1 MLYQTGSHHGLVE
14 TYASSTQTI
23 MKNAPQSRY
32 FTRCY
37 EPLIRPWARW
47 LCVASATATCHAAPV
62 PVSGAGSYSQNFDT
76 MPASGS
82 AVWADDSTIAGWYS
96 QRTGS
101 GTNIEAG
108 TGSNTG
114 GGLYSYG
121 STSSG
126 ERALGA
132 IGSGASDAG
141 SFAHGL
147 LLQNSSEIPVTI
159 NSLVYTGEQWRK
171 SGETDPQVVTLWYK
185 LSQTAVT
192 ALTPSSDAGWT
203 AISPG
208 EFSSPV
214 NTATG
219 AALDGNNSANRSV
232 VSINPNLSIPA
243 GYYLTLRWRDPDH
256 SGTDH
261 GLAIDDVS
269 VSWLVS
275 PAITLS
281 ASPGTFPENAG
292 PGASTGTVAI
302 PAALAADLA
311 IDLTS
316 SDPTAA
322 TVPPTVTI
330 TAGNTSASFAI
341 SAVDDALIDGTQTA
355 TLTATAA
362 GYAPG
367 GTLVEVTDD
376 GEPPPAATL
385 SPGAIAFTGF
395 NADGDDDLAFVALVP
410 IAATDIIHI
419 TENSWNGLEMTAGGL
434 FIGSEGYLTWT
445 PPSGGISAGTVVTL
459 NDLSTQGRSASA
471 GTVTL
476 TGGSLNLGAD
486 DETVYAYQGNPQA
499 PTGFLAV
506 IATHSGDSSE
516 GTGLSAAH
524 ILYLPDDEDIAAYQG
539 PRTGGTNFADYLAQ
553 IGNIAGN
560 WISEDASGD
569 QSINSIAPDVPFDAT
584 SFTIVGANSYS
595 SWAANNAG
603 NQNANLDYDGDGI
616 DNGTEYFMGTAGDAF
631 TQNPGSLGGTV
642 TWPRAAGTTIASFRV
657 EVSNN
662 LTTWEDA
669 ALNHAAKLNIGTS
682 AVAFTLPPG
691 PGQFFVRLSV
701 TP

>member
-1 MLYQTGSHHGLVE
+1 MCQ
-14 TYASSTQTI
+14 
-23 MKNAPQSRY
+23 
-32 FTRCY
+32 
-37 EPLIRPWARW
+37 
-47 LCVASATATCHAAPV
+47 AAPV
-62 PVSGAGSYSQNFDT
+62 PVSGTGSYSQDFDT
-76 MPASGS
+76 LPASGS
-82 AVWADDSTIAGWYS
+82 ATWADDSTIAGWYS
-96 QRTGS
+96 QRS
-101 GTNIEAG
+101 GTVTDMKAG
-108 TGSNTG
+108 TGSDTG

-132 IGSGASDAG
+132 IGSGAAG

-147 LLQNSSEIPVTI
+147 LIQNSSEIPVTI
-159 NSLVYTGEQWRK
+159 NSLAYTGEQWRK
-171 SGETDPQVVTLWYK
+171 GGATSPQVITLWYQ

-192 ALTPSSDAGWT
+192 ALSPTSDLGWT

-214 NTATG
+214 NTTTG

-232 VSINPNLSIPA
+232 VSINPNLSIPG
-243 GYYLTLRWRDPDH
+243 GYYLMLRWSDIDH
-256 SGTDH
+256 DGTDH

-269 VSWLVS
+269 ISWVVS
-275 PAITLS
+275 PVITLS

-302 PAALAADLA
+302 PDALAADLV

-330 TAGNTSASFAI
+330 TAGNTSANFAI
-341 SAVDDALIDGTQTA
+341 SAVDDALIDSTQTT
-355 TLTATAA
+355 TLTAAAA

-367 GTLVEVTDD
+367 RTLVEVTDD

-395 NADGDDDLAFVALVP
+395 NADGADDLAFVALVP
-410 IAATDIIHI
+410 IAATDIIHF
-419 TENSWNGLEMTAGGL
+419 TDNEWNGSAVGAGGGLNTGEGFITWSAPAGGVAAGTVIVLNSISSDVSSASMGTLTQAAGGL
-434 FIGSEGYLTWT
+434 D
-445 PPSGGISAGTVVTL
+445 L
-459 NDLSTQGRSASA
+459 NS
-471 GTVTL
+471 
-476 TGGSLNLGAD
+476 D

-506 IATHSGDSSE
+506 IATHSGDSTV

-524 ILYLPDDEDIAAYQG
+524 ILYLTSDKDIAAYKG
-539 PRTGGTNFADYLAQ
+539 PRSGETSFAAYLAQ

-569 QSINSIAPDVPFDAT
+569 QHNNMIAPDVPFAAT
-584 SFTIVGANSYS
+584 SFTILGANGYS

-603 NQNANLDYDGDGI
+603 DQKADLDYDGDGI
-616 DNGTEYFMGTAGDAF
+616 ANGTEYFMGTASDAF
-631 TQNPGSLGGTV
+631 TQNPGALGGTV
-642 TWPRAAGTTIASFRV
+642 TWPRALGTTIASFKV
-657 EVSNN
+657 EVSEN

-669 ALNHAAKLNIGTS
+669 ALNHAARLNIGTS

-691 PGQFFVRLSV
+691 PGKFFVRLSV